1 VVNFIRRNKS
11 SFKFCF
17 FTDAYNGYI
26 GGEAGTIFKT
36 TDGGNSWTT
45 YSSGIVLS
53 IESLYFTDSIT
64 GYAVGSSIILKTTNA
79 GITWNGDTTGID
91 ALNDIYFTDDN
102 TGYAIGYHGVIYK
115 TINAGVSWYTLTSGI
130 ESNLYSIS
138 FTDANTCY
146 AVGDMGTI
154 IKSNIAG
161 SLTPPLF
168 INQLNDT
175 SICINNQITFNAT
188 AIGTPALSYQ
198 WQYKNSGIWSTVT
211 NGIPTG
217 TLYTNQITP
226 VLDIDSISS
235 PGIYQY
241 RCIVTNNYGAD
252 TSNIVTLTINPIF
265 SVGINIIAS
274 ENPTCIGSNVI
285 YTATQTNGGTM
296 PTYQWK
302 LNGNNIGTNDSTFS
316 SSTIANNDI
325 LTCILTSN
333 ANCVIANS
341 DTSNAITMTVYPLY
355 SNNNP
360 KTICQGDSYILNGH
374 TYTIAGTYNDTLLT
388 ISGCDSIIVTQLI
401 VNPVFLTNNPQTIC
415 AGNSYVLNGHTY
427 STTGTYTDTLISIT
441 GCDSIIVTQLTVN
454 PTYSTNNTQTICNGN
469 SYDFNGHTYISAGM
483 YLDTLSTVLGCDSI
497 IVTQLTVNPVYSI
510 NNPQVINTGG
520 SYIFNGNTYTLPGT
534 YYDTLSTINGCDSI
548 FITQLIVNPA
558 NFLNLDS
565 LNGGINDTL
574 YVSFFPL
581 TLNAG
586 NGFLSYLWSNGSN
599 VQTTQVNSNGWYS
612 VTVSDGSKSTQSDSI
627 YVLLITNEPII
638 DSQNEIKIY
647 PNPNTGKFII
657 SVNGNIKIDK
667 LEIYNVIGDKVYSIK
682 TNNNYLTYIIDL
694 TENPKG
700 IYFIKIYSREK
711 IYIEKIVKQ

>member
-1 VVNFIRRNKS
+1 
-11 SFKFCF
+11 
-17 FTDAYNGYI
+17 
-26 GGEAGTIFKT
+26 
-36 TDGGNSWTT
+36 
-45 YSSGIVLS
+45 
-53 IESLYFTDSIT
+53 
-64 GYAVGSSIILKTTNA
+64 
-79 GITWNGDTTGID
+79 
-91 ALNDIYFTDDN
+91 
-102 TGYAIGYHGVIYK
+102 
-115 TINAGVSWYTLTSGI
+115 
-130 ESNLYSIS
+130 
-138 FTDANTCY
+138 
-146 AVGDMGTI
+146 
-154 IKSNIAG
+154 
-161 SLTPPLF
+161 
-168 INQLNDT
+168 
-175 SICINNQITFNAT
+175 
-188 AIGTPALSYQ
+188 
-198 WQYKNSGIWSTVT
+198 
-211 NGIPTG
+211 
-217 TLYTNQITP
+217 
-226 VLDIDSISS
+226 
-235 PGIYQY
+235 
-241 RCIVTNNYGAD
+241 
-252 TSNIVTLTINPIF
+252 
-265 SVGINIIAS
+265 
-274 ENPTCIGSNVI
+274 
-285 YTATQTNGGTM
+285 
-296 PTYQWK
+296 
-302 LNGNNIGTNDSTFS
+302 
-316 SSTIANNDI
+316 
-325 LTCILTSN
+325 
-333 ANCVIANS
+333 
-341 DTSNAITMTVYPLY
+341 
-355 SNNNP
+355 
-360 KTICQGDSYILNGH
+360 
-374 TYTIAGTYNDTLLT
+374 
-388 ISGCDSIIVTQLI
+388 
-401 VNPVFLTNNPQTIC
+401 
-415 AGNSYVLNGHTY
+415 
-427 STTGTYTDTLISIT
+427 
-441 GCDSIIVTQLTVN
+441 
-454 PTYSTNNTQTICNGN
+454 
-469 SYDFNGHTYISAGM
+469 M